1 MEVRA
6 RKILDQNAQDDNF
19 GKIMKYALISTNS
32 FKAEEF
38 QDALGRYGHTIT
50 RVEPVETEALDVTV
64 LNLLQSGYK
73 VVFSEESKLAQDAD
87 GMTQIVNLQDISIV
101 YHVSKL
107 RAWFF
112 DAEGHVKGAEYVSNV
127 KGFIDLSLASGYNP
141 KVFGWD
147 SVFVPLFIG
156 DTFHSL
162 KSRNLKNSARQM
174 NLGKFSVDNL
184 FYDQRLDLNF
194 SPIGQ
199 DDTVDFSGV
208 AITFLRNDPI
218 LKSGVC
224 GSPLQNVLSKVVQ
237 SGVFFRSAK
246 NRREKNYWLPGLN
259 SGVPLT
265 AKKDKVHEITF
276 MFHDLMHFQFPD
288 LVFDGHS
295 PMGQKVYLLHRM
307 MGEAITLV
315 LADMVFV
322 DNLRK
327 AGIEYDWSKRKI
339 HPLLD
344 AVDLNTMSMT
354 DLRILL
360 HANMRYAL
368 FGDDSEFRARLKPG
382 PNAASVLEDYKEK
395 YSRFFAEDWRW
406 TAANYENMR
415 SQETLTAEWVN
426 VTAGVEAFNE
436 IAVPLL
442 SRFTQELSLDAGSSD
457 TVIADMIF
465 NHLFERV
472 LVPNM
477 LEPVEIDVDVAA
489 SNAFKRYLVGQLSL
503 FTRYQSVLN
512 GNFIADKLRK
522 VVMSG
527 KTLSSTDIAAARA
540 LFSHYVGELVARDI
554 ISSDDGAMFCVM
566 HPVFKPYYVFYD
578 AVKEVELK
586 DCHGLYLAA

>member
-1 MEVRA
+1 
-6 RKILDQNAQDDNF
+6 
-19 GKIMKYALISTNS
+19 MKYALVSQNS
-32 FKAEEF
+32 FKADEF

-50 RVEPVETEALDVTV
+50 RVDPVDGEAMDATV
-64 LNLLQSGYK
+64 LNLLQAGYK
-73 VVFSEESKLAQDAD
+73 VVFAEQSKLAQDAD
-87 GMTQIVNLQDISIV
+87 GITQIANLQDTAIV
-101 YHVSKL
+101 YNVSKL
-107 RAWFF
+107 RVWFF
-112 DAEGHVKGAEYVSNV
+112 DSEGIVKKVEYLSHV
-127 KGFIDLSLASGYNP
+127 KGFIDLSLAKGDNP

-147 SVFVPLFIG
+147 DVFVPLLIG
-156 DTFHSL
+156 DDFHSL
-162 KSRNLKNSARQM
+162 KGRSLKNSARQM

-199 DDTVDFSGV
+199 DDTVDFSDV

-218 LKSGVC
+218 LKAGVC

-295 PMGQKVYLLHRM
+295 PMGKKVYLLHRM

-322 DNLRK
+322 DNLRQ

-339 HPLLD
+339 HPLL
-344 AVDLNTMSMT
+344 AALDLNTMSMT
-354 DLRILL
+354 DLRTLL

-368 FGDDSEFRARLKPG
+368 FGDDSEFRWHLKPALE
-382 PNAASVLEDYKEK
+382 AASALEAYKEK

-415 SQETLTAEWVN
+415 SQEALTCEWVG
-426 VTAGVEAFNE
+426 VTAGAEAFSE

-442 SRFTQELSLDAGSSD
+442 SRFTQTLPVNDSSSD
-457 TVIADMIF
+457 TEIADAIF
-465 NHLFERV
+465 NHLVDQV

-477 LEPVEIDVDVAA
+477 HEPVEIDVDVAA

-512 GNFIADKLRK
+512 GKFIAEKLRK

-527 KTLSSTDIAAARA
+527 KTLTSTDIAAARA
-540 LFSHYVGELVARDI
+540 LFSHYVEELVAHDI
-554 ISSDDGAMFCVM
+554 ISSDDGAMYCVM
-566 HPVFKPYYVFYD
+566 HPVFKPHYVFYD
-578 AVKEVELK
+578 AVKEVSLR
-586 DCHGLYLAA
+586 DCHGLYLTE

>member
-1 MEVRA
+1 
-6 RKILDQNAQDDNF
+6 
-19 GKIMKYALISTNS
+19 MKYALVSTNP

-38 QDALGRYGHTIT
+38 QDALGRYGHTVIC
-50 RVEPVETEALDVTV
+50 VDPVDTDPLEVMV
-64 LNLLQSGYK
+64 FNLLKDGFK
-73 VVFSEESKLAQDAD
+73 VVFAEESKLTQGAD
-87 GMTQIVNLQDISIV
+87 GVVAVAKLQDTAIV
-101 YHVSKL
+101 YNVSKL
-107 RAWFF
+107 HAWFL
-112 DAEGHVKGAEYVSNV
+112 DPEGQVKSVEYVSYV
-127 KGFIDLSLASGYNP
+127 KGFIDLSLATGNDP

-147 SVFVPLFIG
+147 SVFVPLLVG
-156 DTFHSL
+156 DDFHSL
-162 KSRNLKNSARQM
+162 KGRNLKNSARQM

-208 AITFLRNDPI
+208 AITFLRNDPL
-218 LKSGVC
+218 LKAGVC
-224 GSPLQNVLSKVVQ
+224 GSPLQNVLSRVIQ

-265 AKKDKVHEITF
+265 GKKDKVHEITF

-295 PMGQKVYLLHRM
+295 SLGQKVYLLHRM

-327 AGIEYDWSKRKI
+327 ADVEYDWSKRKI
-339 HPLLD
+339 HPLLEALALD
-344 AVDLNTMSMT
+344 PMLMN
-354 DLRILL
+354 DLRTLL

-368 FGDDSEFRARLKPG
+368 FGDDSEFLAHLKPV
-382 PNAASVLEDYKEK
+382 PEAATALEAYKDK

-406 TAANYENMR
+406 TAANYDNMR
-415 SQETLTAEWVN
+415 AQQALTAEWVN
-426 VTAGVEAFNE
+426 VTAGVAAFGE

-442 SRFTQELSLDAGSSD
+442 SEFTEGLSLDAAAAD
-457 TVIADMIF
+457 AVIADTIF
-465 NHLFERV
+465 NHLIDQV

-477 LEPVEIDVDVAA
+477 LEPVEMDVDVAA

-512 GNFIADKLRK
+512 GKFIAEKLRK

-540 LFSHYVGELVARDI
+540 LFAHYVEELVARDV
-554 ISSDDGAMFCVM
+554 ISSDDGAMFTVM

-578 AVKEVELK
+578 AVREVELK